1 MGKRKKN
8 ILIILQARTSSLRLP
23 GKVLMPLGGYPMA
36 VLCAKRLSNNGH
48 KLVVAIPKNKSD
60 NFLHELLKK
69 NNLKVS
75 RGSHQNVFSRYMN
88 VIKKMKDED
97 IIIRATA
104 DNPFPDGNFVKK
116 IIKFFIK
123 KKLEYLNTHKNFNL
137 PYGLAIQVFYARYLK
152 SIPKKKISKSHYF
165 HVVGP
170 YNQKKNFYKN
180 NEINYKIKRWN
191 KYKKLSID
199 TLQDYI
205 EIEKIFRK
213 IKSPIKTSWNRL
225 C

>member
-1 MGKRKKN
+1 MLTKGIQTNIVLGTAHHNKN
-8 ILIILQARTSSLRLP
+8 Y
-23 GKVLMPLGGYPMA
+23 G
-36 VLCAKRLSNNGH
+36 LS
-48 KLVVAIPKNKSD
+48 KNK
-60 NFLHELLKK
+60 LH
-69 NNLKVS
+69 S
-75 RGSHQNVFSRYMN
+75 SQ
-88 VIKKMKDED
+88 
-97 IIIRATA
+97 
-104 DNPFPDGNFVKK
+104 KK